1 MKKENKRNNN
11 LPVVIFDL
19 DDTLIKGQS
28 QKYFIIYLY
37 KKGYVSFLKLVII
50 LGWFVLYKLHV
61 LDNPQKA
68 IEFAL
73 SSFKGAKKEE
83 VEKEARFFYQEVLT
97 KKIRPKIKKKLKQYQ
112 KKGHE
117 TLLVT
122 NCVDLVAQEV
132 GKNLGFDKV
141 VSTRLENKGLK
152 LTGKIEGE
160 IVYGKNKTRAL
171 LKVISRE
178 KMKKILLH

>member
-1 MKKENKRNNN
+1 MPS
-11 LPVVIFDL
+11 L
-19 DDTLIKGQS
+19 
-28 QKYFIIYLY
+28 
-37 KKGYVSFLKLVII
+37 
-50 LGWFVLYKLHV
+50 
-61 LDNPQKA
+61 
-68 IEFAL
+68 L
-73 SSFKGAKKEE
+73 SREAKKEE

-178 KMKKILLH
+178 KMKNAIAFGDHISDRFLFKSVRKAYLVNPSEKTLRFYQNKYKKNNLKIIY